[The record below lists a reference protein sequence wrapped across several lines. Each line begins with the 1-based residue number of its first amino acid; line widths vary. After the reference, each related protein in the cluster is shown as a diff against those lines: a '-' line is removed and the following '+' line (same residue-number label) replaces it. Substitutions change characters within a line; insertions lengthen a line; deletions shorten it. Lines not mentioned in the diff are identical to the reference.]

1 MAGDPY
7 YYRFTARR
15 FALPNAASLSAR
27 STSHYRDVSTNQPV
41 MASVKANG
49 PDVVSE
55 MKVQNE
61 KKHLLCARDW
71 T

>member
-1 MAGDPY
+1 
-7 YYRFTARR
+7 
-15 FALPNAASLSAR
+15 
-27 STSHYRDVSTNQPV
+27 